1 MLSARTKTR
10 FALAAAATFFAG
22 FAALAQSTQE
32 LPPGSTTYPIHFPN
46 GSSTLGSEDQ
56 DTIRA
61 VASKM
66 KNSSNVNATIIGK
79 ADTVG
84 SADFNNHLSQKRAEA
99 VFEALIY
106 ANNVPAGR
114 VEMHWTG
121 EHLPFV
127 AAGDEQAEL
136 QNRLVAIVLH

>member
-1 MLSARTKTR
+1 MLSARTK
-10 FALAAAATFFAG
+10 FALAAAVTFFAG

-32 LPPGSTTYPIHFPN
+32 LPPGSTTYPIRFPT
-46 GSSTLGSEDQ
+46 GSSALGSEDQ

-66 KNSSNVNATIIGK
+66 KNPSNVNATIISK

-84 SADFNNHLSQKRAEA
+84 SADFNNHLSQRRTEA
-99 VFEALIY
+99 VFEALVY
-106 ANNVPAGR
+106 ANNVPENR

-127 AAGDEQAEL
+127 AIGDEQAEL
-136 QNRLVAIVLH
+136 QNRVVVIVLH